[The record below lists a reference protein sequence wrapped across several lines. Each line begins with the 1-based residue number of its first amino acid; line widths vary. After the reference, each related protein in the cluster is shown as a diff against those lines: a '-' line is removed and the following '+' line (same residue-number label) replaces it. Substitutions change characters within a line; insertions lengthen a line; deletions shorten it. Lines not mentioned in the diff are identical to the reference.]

1 MFRRRMRIPAPPG
14 AGLIKIAD
22 PRLARLG
29 WLVFIGGVLVIGGA
43 LWPFGLG
50 AQVGRMRREFVALN
64 YVRAAQAKSEGNP
77 VRCEEALADLARATA
92 LAPNHPLVSENA
104 AQLYVN
110 LRAYKEA
117 LPWLRRQQGQ
127 SLLTRVSLA
136 QSLLMAGSRQE
147 GANLLEQVTQE
158 MNRARRAN
166 QMPSQLYALMLNNIG
181 YVRAVADL
189 DVPQG
194 RSLVDAAV
202 NMEPQQAAYVD
213 SMGWVEYKLGNFSA
227 AAFYL
232 ERAVRLH
239 LPAES
244 AEMYYHLGAA
254 YARLGRKPTARLV
267 LGRALALDPSY
278 EEARDELKLLSQDL
292 PQPALACL

>member
-1 MFRRRMRIPAPPG
+1 MRVPAPPG
-14 AGLIKIAD
+14 AGLMKIAD
-22 PRLARLG
+22 PRRAKLG
-29 WLVFIGGVLVIGGA
+29 WLAFIGAVLVIGGA

-50 AQVGRMRREFVALN
+50 AQVGRMRREFVALS
-64 YVRAAQAKSEGNP
+64 YVRAALAASEGHP
-77 VRCEEALADLARATA
+77 VRRDKALADLARATA
-92 LAPNHPLVSENA
+92 LAPNHPLVRDNA

-110 LRAYKEA
+110 LRAYKQA
-117 LPWLRRQQGQ
+117 LPWLRRQQDQ

-136 QSLLMAGSRQE
+136 QSLLMTGSRQE
-147 GANLLEQVTQE
+147 GAALLARVTQE
-158 MNRARRAN
+158 MHNARRAN
-166 QMPSQLYALMLNNIG
+166 QMPPQLYALMLNNIG

-213 SMGWVEYKLGNFSA
+213 SMGWVEYKLGNFTD

-244 AEMYYHLGAA
+244 AEMYYHLGAV
-254 YARLGRKPTARLV
+254 YARLGRKPAARLV
-267 LGRALALDPSY
+267 LSRALELDPRY